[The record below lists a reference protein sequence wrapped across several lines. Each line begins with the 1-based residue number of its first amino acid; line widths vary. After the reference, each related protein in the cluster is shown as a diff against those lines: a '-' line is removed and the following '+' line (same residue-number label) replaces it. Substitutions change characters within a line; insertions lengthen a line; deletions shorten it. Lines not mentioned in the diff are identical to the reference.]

1 MTSICN
7 SKRNNFETAISNIK
21 YLSSDVMEITFK
33 IMSHERMSFIP
44 GQFILVKIS
53 NSPMIMRPYSVLNY
67 NTSTNEVS
75 IAVKKVEGGEGTKI
89 IFDTFK
95 LGLEVEIMGAM
106 GESLIVDKKEADLLL
121 VATGIG
127 ITPIMCILKDLH
139 NSNYSG
145 NITFMYGARTKSEL
159 FYLDEIE
166 KIISE
171 NKNIKFNSVLS
182 REAVEGSYKGYV
194 TDLVKDMNLEGK
206 HIYMCSSRAVASSF
220 KEVLEMKKFNL
231 SKFSCESA

>member
-1 MTSICN
+1 MTSTNN
-7 SKRNNFETAISNIK
+7 SKRNNFETVISNIK

-33 IMSHERMSFIP
+33 IMSYERMGFIP

-53 NSPMIMRPYSVLNY
+53 ADPMIMRPYSVLNY
-67 NTSTNEVS
+67 NTSTNEIS

-95 LGLEVEIMGAM
+95 IGLEIEIMGAM
-106 GESLIVDKKEADLLL
+106 GESLIVDKDENDLLL

-139 NSNYSG
+139 GSNYNG
-145 NITFMYGARTKSEL
+145 NITFMYGARTKAEL

-171 NKNIKFNSVLS
+171 NKNIEFKPVLS
-182 REAVEGSYKGYV
+182 RETIEGSYKGYV
-194 TDLVKDMNLEGK
+194 TDLVKDINLDGK

-220 KEVLEMKKFNL
+220 KGALETKEFDL